1 MYIYCIILY
10 NKQQYIN
17 DYNDLIL
24 KDIKDMLEKKE
35 ENVNLMKILKS
46 NINYIKLLNLI
57 KYKNNEELNFEEEIP
72 EIEESINEYKN
83 KMNILKELYNII
95 I

>member
-1 MYIYCIILY
+1 
-10 NKQQYIN
+10 
-17 DYNDLIL
+17 
-24 KDIKDMLEKKE
+24 MLEKKE
-35 ENVNLMKILKS
+35 ENINLMKILKS

>member
-1 MYIYCIILY
+1 
-10 NKQQYIN
+10 
-17 DYNDLIL
+17 
-24 KDIKDMLEKKE
+24 MLEKKE
-35 ENVNLMKILKS
+35 ENVNLMKMLKS

>member
-1 MYIYCIILY
+1 
-10 NKQQYIN
+10 
-17 DYNDLIL
+17 
-24 KDIKDMLEKKE
+24 MLEKKE

>member
-1 MYIYCIILY
+1 
-10 NKQQYIN
+10 
-17 DYNDLIL
+17 
-24 KDIKDMLEKKE
+24 MLEKKE
-35 ENVNLMKILKS
+35 ENVNLMKILKF

>member
-1 MYIYCIILY
+1 
-10 NKQQYIN
+10 
-17 DYNDLIL
+17 
-24 KDIKDMLEKKE
+24 MLEKKE
-35 ENVNLMKILKS
+35 VNVNLMKMLKS

>member
-1 MYIYCIILY
+1 
-10 NKQQYIN
+10 
-17 DYNDLIL
+17 
-24 KDIKDMLEKKE
+24 MLEKKE

-57 KYKNNEELNFEEEIP
+57 KYKNNKELNFEEEIH